1 MWKNVQNIFLGRIC
15 NNFGKQFNCLSIHL
29 LRLARVISEEIDD
42 QRVVALFHLVDNLDD
57 RNITEFPIVQK
68 VFVRTV
74 SLH

>member
-1 MWKNVQNIFLGRIC
+1 MQNIFFCRIC
-15 NNFGKQFNCLSIHL
+15 NNVGRLLNNLSIHL

-57 RNITEFPIVQK
+57 ENILEFPTEKEISRQ
-68 VFVRTV
+68 TV